1 MNITQ
6 LTDGLKQAFFTEGHR
21 LVFWYDPVKDFEAD
35 IGNLNLDDGDLGGVT
50 VLNMTGESHLGIKLK
65 LELEDKEG
73 KYLLYFPY
81 EEPNVEDDWL
91 LDIKLYSRSF
101 FADRVSIIFNDL
113 GLHQQSMREHLAKR
127 DKFLGSKG
135 RLTKLKKWLHPDAN
149 ELAIDLAMM
158 AVLAKA
164 EETDINHIIF
174 ALALQAAEDD
184 LGLESMPPMVDDFLK
199 FGLQKAFV
207 EQLQLY
213 FGYQPSSEELSGDV
227 AFNFGRFMI
236 RLLVTGFCENLGEV
250 PDWAA
255 SQILPSASAQA
266 SVRALN
272 SRWRDSSR
280 YYSAFDKISGWVSDS
295 LNIREKLKGLSL
307 ESLAPVATFEAVEA
321 QIILSMVDV
330 IPIADL
336 RELHH
341 FSEVVSARRDNYWAS
356 RHKDD
361 DTRKKYRVI
370 YDALEASIRLFTL
383 RKTHNEGFHYASCE
397 ALYLAYQNELYQ
409 FDMAYRHYHAASQV
423 AHIDFLKKLDDE
435 VEQCYSHWYIDNL
448 AKNWGDRVAN
458 EHRLD
463 DWSIGDIPLQH
474 QFYKHT
480 VEPLLDRAKKK
491 RVMVIISDAFRYEA
505 AVELEQRINE
515 KPYSKATLSS
525 QLGVVPSYTTLGM
538 ASLLP
543 HETLDYKGDNDDV
556 LVDGISSQGT
566 PQRNKILQQHGGM
579 AITAETLR
587 GWSQSVGRAALK
599 DQSLVYVYHNVVDAI
614 GDDGSTENLTFK
626 AVDDAIDELKKL
638 VHRVQLNFSTSTV
651 IVTADH
657 GFLFQQRKLEAAD
670 RTSLA
675 DKPKDFIKSKKR
687 YVVGQN
693 LPEPKDALYGST
705 RITAGTEADTKFWI
719 PKGAN
724 RFHFV
729 GGARFVHGGVM
740 PQEIMVPVLTVQG
753 LRGENA
759 AARTKSKVG
768 VMSVKPSLKM
778 VNNIQSF
785 DFLQTDAVDELKLA
799 MTATI
804 GIYDGHNL
812 VSSEE
817 TATFDSASDSLN
829 ERIKKV
835 RLSLQGSDF
844 NRNSDYFLIIK
855 DKDLETEIE
864 RYKVTIDLAFTDD
877 FF

>member
-6 LTDGLKQAFFTEGHR
+6 LTDGLKQAFFKEDHR
-21 LVFWYDPVKDFEAD
+21 IVFWFDPSRDFENEL
-35 IGNLNLDDGDLGGVT
+35 GNLNIADIT
-50 VLNMTGESHLGIKLK
+50 ILNMEGESQLGTKLK
-65 LELEDKEG
+65 LEIEDTVG
-73 KYLLYFPY
+73 KYLLYFPT

-101 FADRVSIIFNDL
+101 YADRISIIFNDL
-113 GLHQQSMREHLAKR
+113 GLHQQSMREHLASR

-135 RLTKLKKWLHPDAN
+135 RLSGLKKWLQPDAN

-158 AVLAKA
+158 AVLAKS
-164 EETDINHIIF
+164 EESDINHILF
-174 ALALQAAEDD
+174 AIALQVAEDE
-184 LGLESMPPMVDDFLK
+184 LGLETTPPIIEEFK
-199 FGLQKAFV
+199 KNGLQKTFV
-207 EQLQLY
+207 EQLQVN
-213 FGYQPSSEELSGDV
+213 FGYQASLEELSDEV
-227 AFNFGRFMI
+227 TFSFGRFMI
-236 RLLVTGFCENLGEV
+236 RLLVTGFCENLGEI

-255 SQILPSASAQA
+255 SQILPSANAQA

-280 YYSAFDKISGWVSDS
+280 YYAAFDKISGWVSSS

-321 QIILSMVDV
+321 QIILSMADV
-330 IPIADL
+330 IPKADL
-336 RELHH
+336 RELQH

-383 RKTHNEGFHYASCE
+383 RKTHDEGFHYASCE

-463 DWSIGDIPLQH
+463 DWRIGDIPLQH

-480 VEPLLDRAKKK
+480 VEPLLDKAKKK

-505 AVELEQRINE
+505 AVELEQRVNE
-515 KPYSKATLSS
+515 KRSSKATLTS

-566 PQRNKILQQHGGM
+566 SQRNKILQQHGGM

-587 GWSQSVGRAALK
+587 GWSRDDGRLALK
-599 DQSLVYVYHNVVDAI
+599 DQHLIYVYHNVVDAI
-614 GDDGSTENLTFK
+614 GDDGATEDRTFQAVNDAVNELAELVRK
-626 AVDDAIDELKKL
+626 AHI
-638 VHRVQLNFSTSTV
+638 HFNTSTV

-724 RFHFV
+724 CFHFV

-768 VMSVKPSLKM
+768 VISTKPGLKM

-799 MTATI
+799 ITATI
-804 GIYDGHNL
+804 GIYDGQNL

-829 ERIKKV
+829 ERVKKV

-844 NRNSDYFLIIK
+844 NRNSDYFLVIK
-855 DKDLETEIE
+855 DKDLETEIV

>member
-21 LVFWYDPVKDFEAD
+21 LVFWYDPSKDFEAD
-35 IGNLNLDDGDLGGVT
+35 IGNLNLDDGHLGGVT

-65 LELEDKEG
+65 LELEDTEG

-81 EEPNVEDDWL
+81 EEPNVEEDWL

-135 RLTKLKKWLHPDAN
+135 RLTNLKKWLHPDAD

-164 EETDINHIIF
+164 EEADINHIIF
-174 ALALQAAEDD
+174 AMALQAAEDD

-199 FGLQKAFV
+199 FGLQKTFV

-236 RLLVTGFCENLGEV
+236 RLLVTGFCENLGEI

-280 YYSAFDKISGWVSDS
+280 YYSAFDKISGWVSDG
-295 LNIREKLKGLSL
+295 LNIREKLKGIAL
-307 ESLAPVATFEAVEA
+307 ESLASVATFEAVER
-321 QIILSMVDV
+321 QIIVSMAEV
-330 IPIADL
+330 IPAANL
-336 RELHH
+336 RELQS
-341 FSEVVSARRDNYWAS
+341 FGDVVGQRRDNYWAS

-361 DTRKKYRVI
+361 DTRRRYRTI
-370 YDALEASIRLFTL
+370 YDALEASIRLFQL
-383 RKTHNEGFHYASCE
+383 RRTHDEGFHYPSCD
-397 ALYLAYQNELYQ
+397 ALYTAYQSELYQ

-423 AHIDFLKKLDDE
+423 AHVDLLKKLDGE
-435 VEQCYSHWYIDNL
+435 VEQCYSYWFIDNL

-458 EHRLD
+458 EHRLE
-463 DWSIGDIPLQH
+463 DWRMSDIPLQH
-474 QFYKHT
+474 QFYKKA
-480 VEPLLDRAKKK
+480 VKPLIDTTQKK

-505 AVELEQRINE
+505 AVELEQRVNE
-515 KPYSKATLSS
+515 KRYSKATLSS

-543 HETLDYKGDNDDV
+543 HEAMDYKGDSDDV
-556 LVDGISSQGT
+556 LIDGVSSQGLT
-566 PQRNKILQQHGGM
+566 QRNKILQAHGGM

-587 GWSQSVGRAALK
+587 DWSREEGRLALK
-599 DQSLVYVYHNVVDAI
+599 DQHLVYVYHNVVDAI
-614 GDDGSTENLTFK
+614 GDVGATENRTFQ
-626 AVDDAIDELKKL
+626 AVNDAINELAEL
-638 VHRVQLNFSTSTV
+638 VRKAQMHFNTSTV

-657 GFLFQQRKLEAAD
+657 GFLFQQSKLEAAD
-670 RTSLA
+670 RTSLEE
-675 DKPKDFIKSKKR
+675 KPTDVIKSKKR

-693 LPEPKDALYGST
+693 LPKPKDALYGST
-705 RITAGTEADTKFWI
+705 KNTAGTESDTKFWV

-729 GGARFVHGGVM
+729 GGARFVHGGIM
-740 PQEIMVPVLTVQG
+740 PQEIVVPVLTVKA

-768 VMSVKPSLKM
+768 VMSAKPGLKM

-785 DFLQTDAVDELKLA
+785 DFLQTDAVDDMKIA
-799 MTATI
+799 TTAVV
-804 GIYDGHNL
+804 GIYDGQTL

-817 TATFDSASDSLN
+817 VITFDSTSDAMSD
-829 ERIKKV
+829 RIKKV

-844 NRNSDYFLIIK
+844 NRNNDYFLIIK